1 MFLQSKKKNLQ
12 LNTKILHSS
21 SYQIIHITLLQGVF
35 LMAGEREKCKNPN
48 HQKKQIHSQEHEA
61 AKKCV
66 VTLNL
71 SPKQQVVKTSNH
83 IYMYM

>member
-1 MFLQSKKKNLQ
+1 
-12 LNTKILHSS
+12 
-21 SYQIIHITLLQGVF
+21 
-35 LMAGEREKCKNPN
+35 MAGEREKCKNPN
-48 HQKKQIHSQEHEA
+48 HQKKRLHSQEHEA
-61 AKKCV
+61 AEKCV